1 MKVTSTGIEK
11 GIIQDKYGKFGKDF
25 ISDMPSFSLPF
36 EILDYP
42 KETVS
47 FAVVLDDK
55 DSVPVCGFVWVHWL
69 IANLKQDH
77 VVAGESSNINAEF
90 VQGNNSWNEP
100 LYGGMAPPDR
110 DHIYDLTVFAL
121 DTELDVK
128 TGFSLDELETKMEG
142 HILDSFCLKGKYRSK

>member
-1 MKVTSTGIEK
+1 MKVTSSGIVN
-11 GIIQDKYGKFGKDF
+11 GVINDAYGKFGKDF

-36 EILDYP
+36 EIDDYP
-42 KETVS
+42 SNTVS

-55 DSVPVCGFVWVHWL
+55 DSVPVCGFVWIHWL
-69 IANLKQDH
+69 LANLKKDQL
-77 VVAGESSNINAEF
+77 VAGEASNINADF
-90 VQGNNSWNEP
+90 IQGNNSWNMP

-121 DTELDVK
+121 DKELNLQK
-128 TGFSLDELETKMEG
+128 GFSLEELETEMKG